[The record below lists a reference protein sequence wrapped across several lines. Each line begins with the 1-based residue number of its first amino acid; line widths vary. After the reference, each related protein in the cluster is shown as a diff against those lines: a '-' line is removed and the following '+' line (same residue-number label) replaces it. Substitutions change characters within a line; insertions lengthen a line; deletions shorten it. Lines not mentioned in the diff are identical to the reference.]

1 MAETIAIM
9 NFKGGTG
16 KTQTTNE
23 ALYWLAMKGMRVLG
37 LDADHQAN
45 LTKILSKDT
54 PTGKRKLPDILI
66 NGDFIR

>member
-45 LTKILSKDT
+45 LTKILTKDT
-54 PTGKRKLPDILI
+54 P
-66 NGDFIR
+66 